1 MTIQAIRTTCKYQ
14 TFPCKNFLL
23 QIFRIDLTKRDARVR
38 EEFRWDWSS
47 FIGSQSQTTREPSIS
62 SGIILLVAQARGSLS
77 LIFRWRWSCGCNNT
91 AVDRTDW
98 CLVSGVRILLSS
110 GWRRGKCFQSGI
122 NHWPRLAGW
131 LTTHLTA
138 RRNWQDR
145 TLKVH
150 PSSSWLISTLS

>member
-77 LIFRWRWSCGCNNT
+77 LS
-91 AVDRTDW
+91 
-98 CLVSGVRILLSS
+98 LPSYLSS
-110 GWRRGKCFQSGI
+110 SAGGEVVGVITLQCTGLTDVWCQGSEYSSAQDGGEESVFNQASIIDLGW
-122 NHWPRLAGW
+122 LAG
-131 LTTHLTA
+131 
-138 RRNWQDR
+138 
-145 TLKVH
+145 
-150 PSSSWLISTLS
+150 